1 MSDYKYFIVEVA
13 EEVAQVKINR
23 PDKANAFNQGC
34 WEEMQAIFESLSDD
48 NNVRAI
54 VLSGEGKHFTAG
66 IDLELLM
73 SVSSLTS
80 MKCGGRKG
88 EKLRKLVKQLQAP
101 INAIEACP
109 KPVLAAIHSGCI
121 GGGVDITCACDMRYA
136 TKDSFFTIKEID
148 MGMVADLG
156 TLQRLPKIIP
166 QGVVSELAFTGR
178 KMFGEEA
185 KAVGFVNTV
194 YESKEEMLE
203 GVMAIA
209 KTIASKS
216 PLSIR
221 GSKEMLQYS
230 RDHSV
235 ADGLNYIATWN
246 AGMLLSTDL
255 MEAFQASMEKRNPE
269 FKE

>member
-1 MSDYKYFIVEVA
+1 MTAYKYFLIEKEA
-13 EEVAQVKINR
+13 GVAQVKINR

-34 WEEMQAIFESLSDD
+34 WEEMQQIFESLSEDD
-48 NNVRAI
+48 SVRVI
-54 VLSGEGKHFTAG
+54 ILSGEGKHFTAG

-80 MKCGGRKG
+80 MPCSGRKG

-101 INAIEACP
+101 INAIETCS

-121 GGGVDITCACDMRYA
+121 GGGVDITCACDIRYA
-136 TKDSFFTIKEID
+136 TQDAFFTIKEID

-166 QGVVSELAFTGR
+166 HGMAAELAYTGR
-178 KMFGEEA
+178 KMFGQEA
-185 KAVGFVNTV
+185 QSVGLVNAVYAT
-194 YESKEEMLE
+194 KEEMMHSVTE
-203 GVMAIA
+203 IA

-255 MEAFQASMEKRNPE
+255 MEAFQASMQKRAPE